1 MSKKKI
7 KTITTIS
14 KISGAAIGA
23 SIGTLTAGPLGGLAG
38 GAIGEVTSTLL
49 TDTFTD
55 FLEKQLSKKEISRT
69 KTVFTYAEE
78 KFKRNIDEGKPI
90 RNDINPQLLEET
102 LEETL
107 LMAKVT
113 TDERKLIYLGNLY
126 ANILFEPKLQNDEIY
141 YLLKVANNLLFKDL
155 CFIAL
160 FGQKELYPLR
170 EGNYREYTG
179 IKLKREFLLTLEE
192 VKQLE
197 DNLLVDCEGV
207 AVIGITDLKPSKI
220 KLTSTGSL
228 LYSLMELGN
237 IERTELEAIQKILN
251 YSKTDAQ
258 DNPPS
263 F

>member
-1 MSKKKI
+1 MSKKKT

-14 KISGAAIGA
+14 QISGAAIGS

-38 GAIGEVTSTLL
+38 GVIGEVISTLL

-55 FLEKQLSKKEISRT
+55 FLEKKLSKKEISRT

-78 KFKRNIDEGKPI
+78 KFKRNIDEGKSI
-90 RNDINPQLLEET
+90 RKDIGSKFLEET

-107 LMAKVT
+107 LMAKIT

-126 ANILFEPKLQNDEIY
+126 ANILFEPKLQSDEIY
-141 YLLKVANNLLFKDL
+141 YLLKVAKNLLFKEL

-160 FGQKELYPLR
+160 FAQRELYPLR
-170 EGNYREYTG
+170 EGNYRDYTG
-179 IKLKREFLLTLEE
+179 FPLKREFLLTLEE

-197 DNLLVDCEGV
+197 DKHLVDCEGV
-207 AVIGITDLKPSKI
+207 AVIGITDLKPSQI
-220 KLTSTGSL
+220 KLTSTGNI
-228 LYSLMELGN
+228 LYRLMELDK
-237 IERTELEAIQKILN
+237 IDRTELEVIQKILN

-258 DNPPS
+258 ADLKKL
-263 F
+263 